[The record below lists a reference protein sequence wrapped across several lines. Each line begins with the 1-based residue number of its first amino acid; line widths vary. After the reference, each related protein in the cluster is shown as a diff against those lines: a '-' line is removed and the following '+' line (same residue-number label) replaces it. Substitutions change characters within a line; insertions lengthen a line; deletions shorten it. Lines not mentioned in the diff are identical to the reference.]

1 MGARDANK
9 FIQFQKDTDYV
20 LNKEKARIKKVKRN
34 FLIIDITIAALM
46 IAMNFIFVDEWALPA
61 VSIVLTTLS
70 ILFGIFAY
78 RIGSVIKKA
87 TD

>member
-20 LNKEKARIKKVKRN
+20 LNQEKARIKRVKRN

-46 IAMNFIFVDEWALPA
+46 IAMNKIFVDEWALPA